1 MSARQQSAT
10 IAVFDFRYSISHLPT
25 VSACQ
30 PFVRPGRLDAK
41 GYPGLRKEKMKIGQI
56 LHLENRDAGFVQ
68 FQFSLPC
75 SAIIARIVMAISIGT
90 QLGSYEIAAL
100 LGKGGMGEVYRARDT
115 KLKRDVAIKILPDEF
130 ARNADRV
137 SRFQRE
143 AEVLASLNHPNIAG
157 IYDLEEAHGSRFLVL
172 ELVEGDTLA
181 DILSKRGALPVD
193 EALHIA
199 KQICEALEAAHE
211 KGIIHRDLKPANI
224 KILPDGKVKVL
235 DFGLAKAMEGKTSS
249 ANISNSPTLSMARTQ
264 QGLILGTAA
273 YMSPEQASGKN
284 LDKRTDIWAF
294 GCVLYEMLT
303 GRPAFEGDDVTRIL
317 ARILEREPDWTLLP
331 TGVPSRLKELLR
343 LCLQKD
349 VRKRRSDA
357 ADVRIDIEQAVSVE

>member
-90 QLGSYEIAAL
+90 QLGSHEITAL

-130 ARNADRV
+130 ARDADRV

-143 AEVLASLNHPNIAG
+143 AELLASLNHPNIAG
-157 IYDLEEAHGSRFLVL
+157 IYDLEEAHGSRFVVV

-224 KILPDGKVKVL
+224 KVMADGKVKVL
-235 DFGLAKAMEGKTSS
+235 DFGLAKAMEPNATN
-249 ANISNSPTLSMARTQ
+249 AALSNSPTLSLAATNA
-264 QGLILGTAA
+264 GVILGTAP
-273 YMSPEQASGKN
+273 YMSPEQAKGRTV
-284 LDKRTDIWAF
+284 DKRTDIFAF
-294 GCVLYEMLT
+294 GAVLFEMLA
-303 GRPAFEGDDVTRIL
+303 GRPALDGQDVSEIL
-317 ARILEREPDWTLLP
+317 ARIVMAEPDW
-331 TGVPSRLKELLR
+331 SRLPGSVSPRIRELLR
-343 LCLQKD
+343 RC
-349 VRKRRSDA
+349 
-357 ADVRIDIEQAVSVE
+357 